1 MPDTPTQAQASRLA
15 GGIVPILGFTVL
27 TAALDVYGGSTV
39 QRVSPQVLA
48 AVSFSLTAAF
58 FLALQAVLGRLPS
71 TLGALLDHPY
81 DVAAINVTTAVT
93 WLSMLFALK
102 YLEPAVVSVV
112 VVALGPILTVLMGPV
127 LRRGGTAL
135 RSETTVSIGVCA
147 VLAVLVWESFAGH
160 SAIGSISGGE
170 AVAGFL
176 LALACGA
183 GSAANIIYMKRLS
196 EAGQTPQSVL
206 AIRFLLM
213 IAVAWV
219 MTAFT
224 QQPAVGRAW
233 WPAVVVAVIG
243 VGLPI
248 YVLQIGIRH
257 TEPITTSLLLSASP
271 LVTLLLQ
278 LFDGRLT
285 PSPVS
290 WVCTFALITLVSA
303 GIVQRARD
311 DRRRGRS
318 AAPAADLP
326 TNPPDPTK
334 TWDGAR

>member
-1 MPDTPTQAQASRLA
+1 M
-15 GGIVPILGFTVL
+15 PILGFAVL

-39 QRVSPQVLA
+39 QDVSPQVLA

-58 FLALQAVLGRLPS
+58 FLALQAVLGRIPA
-71 TLGALLDHPY
+71 TLGALRTHPY

-112 VVALGPILTVLMGPV
+112 VVALGPILTVAMGPV
-127 LRRGGTAL
+127 LRRGSTAL
-135 RSETTVSIGVCA
+135 RAEVAVSVGVCA

-160 SAIGSISGGE
+160 SAIG
-170 AVAGFL
+170 AVSAGDATAGFL
-176 LALACGA
+176 LTLACAA
-183 GSAANIIYMKRLS
+183 GSASNIIYMKRLN

-206 AIRFLLM
+206 AIRFFLM
-213 IAVAWV
+213 IAVTWV

-224 QQPAVGRAW
+224 ERPDVSGAL
-233 WPAVVVAVIG
+233 WPSVVVAVVG

-278 LFDGRLT
+278 LLDGRLT
-285 PSPVS
+285 PSVLS
-290 WVCTFALITLVSA
+290 WAGTLLIIALVSM
-303 GIVQRARD
+303 GMVSREQE
-311 DRRRGRS
+311 DRRRARQG
-318 AAPAADLP
+318 APVAGTPAVGSPED
-326 TNPPDPTK
+326 TK
-334 TWDGAR
+334 TL